1 MLRYYPLFA
10 CGINRRDGAVNAQSI
25 GKKLKTSLI
34 GGQIHYYVKLGSTQ
48 ELAISLAENNPEVL
62 NGTVILAEKQDRG
75 RGRMNRRW
83 ISPGGGIW
91 LSIILRPKIPVKTS
105 PLLSFVAALAVG
117 DTIAQKTGLE
127 SKVKWPNDILI
138 NHKKVCGIL
147 LDIAIKGSG
156 IEYAVIGIG
165 INANAN
171 IRKILQYMD
180 DYQESD
186 VGVTS
191 LKNELSGKYVSRP
204 SFLKLL
210 FERLEHYNAL
220 LEEEQMGAVVILNQ
234 IKKRL
239 EILNTV
245 VTIRQTDNRIEGL
258 VLGLGLDGSL
268 ILKKKDGS
276 LIEVRS
282 GDARMGVTKQN
293 PN

>member
-1 MLRYYPLFA
+1 MLRYCPLSA
-10 CGINRRDGAVNAQSI
+10 CGIIRGHGALNAQSI
-25 GKKLKTSLI
+25 RKKLKTSLI
-34 GGQIHYYVKLGSTQ
+34 GRQIHYYVKLGSTQ
-48 ELAISLAENNPEVL
+48 ELAISLAENNPEAL
-62 NGTVILAEKQDRG
+62 NGTVILAEEQYKG

-83 ISPGGGIW
+83 ISPSGGIW
-91 LSIILRPKIPVKTS
+91 LSIILRPKMPAKKS
-105 PLLSFVAALAVG
+105 PLLSFVAALAVS

-147 LDIAIKGSG
+147 LDIATKGSS

-171 IRKILQYMD
+171 IREILQYID
-180 DYQESD
+180 YYQESD

-210 FERLEHYNAL
+210 FERLEHYNAI
-220 LEEEQMGAVVILNQ
+220 LEKEEMGAVVILNQ

-239 EILNTV
+239 EILNTM
-245 VTIRQTDNRIEGL
+245 VTIQQTDNRIEGL
-258 VLGLGLDGSL
+258 VLGLGLDGAL

-282 GDARMGVTKQN
+282 GDT
-293 PN
+293 

>member
-1 MLRYYPLFA
+1 MR
-10 CGINRRDGAVNAQSI
+10 
-25 GKKLKTSLI
+25 KKLKTSLI
-34 GGQIHYYVKLGSTQ
+34 GRQIHYYVKVGSTQ
-48 ELAISLAENNPEVL
+48 ELAISLAENNPEAS
-62 NGTVILAEKQDRG
+62 NGTVILAEQQDRG
-75 RGRMNRRW
+75 KGRMNRRW
-83 ISPGGGIW
+83 ISPRGGIW
-91 LSIILRPKIPVKTS
+91 LSIILQPKMPAKTG
-105 PLLSFVAALAVG
+105 PLLSFIGALAVS

-127 SKVKWPNDILI
+127 SNVKWPNDILI

-147 LDIAIKGSG
+147 LDIATKGSS

-171 IRKILQYMD
+171 IRKILQYKD

-210 FERLEHYNAL
+210 FERLEHYYAL
-220 LEEEQMGAVVILNQ
+220 LEKEEKGSIVILNQ
-234 IKKRL
+234 IEKRL
-239 EILNTV
+239 EILNTM
-245 VTIRQTDNRIEGL
+245 VTIQQTDYRIEGL
-258 VLGLGLDGSL
+258 ALGLGLDGSL

-282 GDARMGVTKQN
+282 GDARMGVIKQN
-293 PN
+293 RD